1 MTEMLSF
8 QQQRAAD
15 RDPHLLRAAGVRQ
28 LRGQPGAAA
37 AHRQAEA
44 LQGTISTTISTI
56 SIISTYLNIYCH
68 LQESINLCV
77 AQVAVVHLAQ
87 VAAVLP
93 LTLATRLL
101 HNWVM
106 GQMLCYTIPVITVNK
121 IRA

>member
-1 MTEMLSF
+1 MLPCLF

-15 RDPHLLRAAGVRQ
+15 GDSHLLRAAGVRQ

-44 LQGTISTTISTI
+44 IQGKSTKFSTISTLSKLLC
-56 SIISTYLNIYCH
+56 Y

-106 GQMLCYTIPVITVNK
+106 GQMLCYTIPVITVNSVVVL
-121 IRA
+121 

>member
-1 MTEMLSF
+1 MLLCLF

-15 RDPHLLRAAGVRQ
+15 GDPHLLRAAGVRQ

-44 LQGTISTTISTI
+44 IQGKSITNFSTISTI
-56 SIISTYLNIYCH
+56 SKLLCY

-106 GQMLCYTIPVITVNK
+106 GQMLCYTIPVITVNSVVVL
-121 IRA
+121 

>member
-1 MTEMLSF
+1 MIRKLNIKLPKKIKLKCSI

-56 SIISTYLNIYCH
+56 STYLRI
-68 LQESINLCV
+68 
-77 AQVAVVHLAQ
+77 
-87 VAAVLP
+87 
-93 LTLATRLL
+93 
-101 HNWVM
+101 
-106 GQMLCYTIPVITVNK
+106 
-121 IRA
+121 

>member
-1 MTEMLSF
+1 MLSF

-44 LQGTISTTISTI
+44 LQGTISNT
-56 SIISTYLNIYCH
+56 ISTYLNIYCH

-106 GQMLCYTIPVITVNK
+106 GQMLCYTIPVITVN
-121 IRA
+121 